1 MEPYTRHH
9 NKGKGRNIV
18 PGGRDTQD
26 IAIGSKG
33 KKRTFITLGGG
44 TASSTQCDRSRR
56 GKKKRMH
63 AQSLWNSVFTYNSF
77 RFDNQTNADAGKVS
91 TVEATSRN
99 LFCFQHAT
107 RNNKKKKKKKR
118 I

>member
-1 MEPYTRHH
+1 M
-9 NKGKGRNIV
+9 
-18 PGGRDTQD
+18 
-26 IAIGSKG
+26 
-33 KKRTFITLGGG
+33 
-44 TASSTQCDRSRR
+44 
-56 GKKKRMH
+56 
-63 AQSLWNSVFTYNSF
+63 FTYNSF